1 MMKFLIQKANEA
13 VKNARSAQAHD
24 LNRSIED
31 SRRRLKERRNTLA
44 SKPEVHAAFE
54 KIDDDLSTA
63 SSEYNRKMR
72 RRHNEIEI
80 HASDPDYVVPPE
92 PKKPE
97 TIDLGKELF
106 NDLGSDVND
115 DKFRNL
121 REFAKCVDPAYY
133 DLEGDEKAVEQRKA
147 EIAEVKA
154 PLMVKKGREYTL
166 GQNPIKVDI
175 LKNKKTAEIGKA
187 QEYID
192 STLKASRLAA
202 EKLKALP
209 DPETL
214 PEDIKTFSYN
224 EYVLSLKKVANIQN
238 ISRIFPEK
246 TNNAI
251 KALVDH
257 SRELSVELENEQDMM
272 AYIDIRKHEISC
284 VEAAMNVDFTKDQ
297 IYDASEKN
305 RLKKTMNDLGAD
317 IQRSNNANK
326 VFRHHNDYDD
336 AVRAMNTLADD
347 LKKYQDFIDNRK
359 NSGNTEKEILEKTEK
374 AAKALRESADETT
387 RKLEAYLERKGKE
400 GALNEKG
407 RRRVEAFKKA
417 LETTRS
423 IGYICN
429 DRLIENDT
437 KIIAM
442 GNAEMLKNDIKEV
455 DKKVATYQNAVK
467 NENLSGIERTAAAYA
482 CGSVQ
487 ILKEFAFGN
496 RELDEKDK
504 VMVREAFASIIVFE
518 KKKFDLRSNPTFEEY
533 GEQITK
539 LANDPL
545 FGKAVDIRP
554 VGIRDFIAS
563 ENITQEASKVYSKF
577 IQDKNAER
585 NVQAVRENVNNQLEN
600 HKERNLENKGPV
612 KDSF

>member
-1 MMKFLIQKANEA
+1 
-13 VKNARSAQAHD
+13 
-24 LNRSIED
+24 
-31 SRRRLKERRNTLA
+31 
-44 SKPEVHAAFE
+44 
-54 KIDDDLSTA
+54 
-63 SSEYNRKMR
+63 
-72 RRHNEIEI
+72 
-80 HASDPDYVVPPE
+80 
-92 PKKPE
+92 
-97 TIDLGKELF
+97 
-106 NDLGSDVND
+106 
-115 DKFRNL
+115 
-121 REFAKCVDPAYY
+121 
-133 DLEGDEKAVEQRKA
+133 
-147 EIAEVKA
+147 
-154 PLMVKKGREYTL
+154 
-166 GQNPIKVDI
+166 
-175 LKNKKTAEIGKA
+175 
-187 QEYID
+187 
-192 STLKASRLAA
+192 
-202 EKLKALP
+202 
-209 DPETL
+209 
-214 PEDIKTFSYN
+214 
-224 EYVLSLKKVANIQN
+224 
-238 ISRIFPEK
+238 
-246 TNNAI
+246 
-251 KALVDH
+251 
-257 SRELSVELENEQDMM
+257 MM

-326 VFRHHNDYDD
+326 VFQHHNDYDD

-347 LKKYQDFIDNRK
+347 LQKYQDFIDNRK

-482 CGSVQ
+482 SGSVQ

-504 VMVREAFASIIVFE
+504 VMAREAFASIIVFE